1 MFLRLF
7 AVFLLSLGLAA
18 CSSTPDRSVGRGTGT
33 PGEFKIGQP
42 YDIGGVTYYPKEDY
56 SYDETGI
63 ASWYGPGFEGKQTAN
78 GETFDPNELT
88 GAHRTLPMPSLVRVT
103 NLDNGRS
110 VVIRVND
117 RGPFA
122 HGRIIDLSRRA
133 AQLLDIHDAGTAK
146 VRVKILEI
154 ESRAIADAARRRGYV
169 APGTSRSMI
178 AQAQPRQ
185 PAPYADT
192 SDQSPPIEIPRGEM
206 TQAETITETASVTS
220 VEAAPLDAPPGQRQE
235 AEQPVAAPKN
245 ATLGAVPP
253 KTMVVEPKPASI
265 PGKRVGGRFLPAP
278 EVKQMKVT
286 GQKRIFVQ
294 AGAFSVKTNADRL
307 KKKLSALAPTS
318 ISETTVKGTRFYRV
332 RLGPIKSVAEAD
344 RILEKVLGQNTKA
357 QITVE

>member
-7 AVFLLSLGLAA
+7 AVCLLVFGLAA
-18 CSSTPDRSVGRGTGT
+18 CSSTPDRSVGRGTGA

-42 YDIGGVTYYPKEDY
+42 YEIGGVTYYPREDY

-63 ASWYGPGFEGKQTAN
+63 ASWYGPGFEGKNTAN

-88 GAHRTLPMPSLVRVT
+88 AAHRTLPMPSLVRVT

-110 VVIRVND
+110 VVVRVND

-133 AQLLDIHDAGTAK
+133 AQLLDMHGNGTAK

-178 AQAQPRQ
+178 AQAQPRE
-185 PAPYADT
+185 PAPFADT
-192 SDQSPPIEIPRGEM
+192 SEQAAPIEIPRGEM
-206 TQAETITETASVTS
+206 TQAEAITENASMS
-220 VEAAPLDAPPGQRQE
+220 AVEEAPLDAPPGQK
-235 AEQPVAAPKN
+235 VAPAQQT
-245 ATLGAVPP
+245 ASLGAVPP
-253 KTMVVEPKPASI
+253 KTVIEPKPATI

-278 EVKQMKVT
+278 EVKKVKVT

-294 AGAFSVKTNADRL
+294 AGAFSVKANADRL
-307 KKKLSALAPTS
+307 KQKLSALAPTS

-332 RLGPIKSVAEAD
+332 RLGPIGSVEEAD
-344 RILEKVLGQNTKA
+344 RILEKVLGQNNKA